1 MPEETKVTVGVTE
14 LVEFGKYL
22 NDLHDTDRTFEM
34 EDANRHMKA
43 CSLNDVIA
51 SFQTFSDRKTDSFKV
66 RIVFT
71 ELLYKTIEFK
81 RVTGK

>member
-1 MPEETKVTVGVTE
+1 
-14 LVEFGKYL
+14 
-22 NDLHDTDRTFEM
+22 M